1 MSHKEKLLRF
11 LQENKRV
18 TMGLLVQ
25 MDRSLVYR
33 AVQRIHDLRRQGYVI
48 HSVDEH
54 DADFLRHGYELISE
68 PIDGKPIQESAHESL
83 HSNPK

>member
-1 MSHKEKLLRF
+1 MSHKEKLLRI
-11 LQENKRV
+11 LRENKRV

-25 MDRSLVYR
+25 RDRSLVYR

-68 PIDGKPIQESAHESL
+68 PQENQGVLHE
-83 HSNPK
+83 NFNRD